1 MLLPWKKNHPELH
14 FSCARYYFC
23 STKADQKSF
32 GPLDGLLV
40 DKRYFQSRSTGILG
54 TNAKTRIGADT
65 QCSTKCT
72 CFQTVEGLYILNRKV
87 GSILLVSGQ
96 TSLKLEFYEGVFKRL
111 VLCLVW
117 LDELN
122 WQILFCPCFSS
133 QICTP
138 MLEFWGHFCVP
149 PIYQL
154 GKPWDLRNLMEFG
167 RQTLTQKIKQ
177 LTRAA
182 LMGLFRLEHLISP

>member
-1 MLLPWKKNHPELH
+1 MSSKTRWFCPWVFVLKISSSYRANPIAFAKITSWLGKKCDKMPNSNHWLQATIHSWMGTMVSKNAFALKKNHPELH

-96 TSLKLEFYEGVFKRL
+96 TSSNLEFYEGV
-111 VLCLVW
+111 
-117 LDELN
+117 
-122 WQILFCPCFSS
+122 
-133 QICTP
+133 
-138 MLEFWGHFCVP
+138 
-149 PIYQL
+149 
-154 GKPWDLRNLMEFG
+154 
-167 RQTLTQKIKQ
+167 
-177 LTRAA
+177 
-182 LMGLFRLEHLISP
+182 

>member
-14 FSCARYYFC
+14 FSCARYFC

-72 CFQTVEGLYILNRKV
+72 CFQTVEGLYKLNRKV

-96 TSLKLEFYEGVFKRL
+96 TSSKLEFYEGVWEVGFVFGL
-111 VLCLVW
+111 VGW
-117 LDELN
+117 TELAN
-122 WQILFCPCFSS
+122 IILSLLLLS
-133 QICTP
+133 NLYSNARI
-138 MLEFWGHFCVP
+138 
-149 PIYQL
+149 L
-154 GKPWDLRNLMEFG
+154 GTLLRTFY
-167 RQTLTQKIKQ
+167 
-177 LTRAA
+177 
-182 LMGLFRLEHLISP
+182 ISAR

>member
-1 MLLPWKKNHPELH
+1 MIYTYIYYIYVVLKLYSVAIGQKPYSLRKNNLLTWKKSATKCLIAITGFRLQFIHEWEQWSAKMLLPWKKNHPELH

-72 CFQTVEGLYILNRKV
+72 CFQTVEGLY
-87 GSILLVSGQ
+87 
-96 TSLKLEFYEGVFKRL
+96 
-111 VLCLVW
+111 VL
-117 LDELN
+117 
-122 WQILFCPCFSS
+122 
-133 QICTP
+133 
-138 MLEFWGHFCVP
+138 
-149 PIYQL
+149 
-154 GKPWDLRNLMEFG
+154 
-167 RQTLTQKIKQ
+167 
-177 LTRAA
+177 
-182 LMGLFRLEHLISP
+182 

>member
-1 MLLPWKKNHPELH
+1 MPNSNHWLQATIHSWMGTMVSKNAFALKKNHPELH

-65 QCSTKCT
+65 QRSTKCT

-87 GSILLVSGQ
+87 GSILLVLGQ
-96 TSLKLEFYEGVFKRL
+96 TSLELGVLWRGL
-111 VLCLVW
+111 RGW
-117 LDELN
+117 
-122 WQILFCPCFSS
+122 
-133 QICTP
+133 
-138 MLEFWGHFCVP
+138 FCVWFGWMNWT
-149 PIYQL
+149 
-154 GKPWDLRNLMEFG
+154 GKYYFVL
-167 RQTLTQKIKQ
+167 
-177 LTRAA
+177 A
-182 LMGLFRLEHLISP
+182 SPLKFVLQC

>member
-1 MLLPWKKNHPELH
+1 MPNSNHWLQATIHSWMGTMVSKNAFALKKNHPELH

-87 GSILLVSGQ
+87 GSILLVLGQ
-96 TSLKLEFYEGVFKRL
+96 TSLELGVLWRGL
-111 VLCLVW
+111 RGW
-117 LDELN
+117 
-122 WQILFCPCFSS
+122 
-133 QICTP
+133 
-138 MLEFWGHFCVP
+138 FCVWFGLVGWTELAN
-149 PIYQL
+149 IILSLLLLSNLYSNARIL
-154 GKPWDLRNLMEFG
+154 GTLLR
-167 RQTLTQKIKQ
+167 TSY
-177 LTRAA
+177 
-182 LMGLFRLEHLISP
+182 ISAR